1 MKTFT
6 FISSAFRELAA
17 WIQGLAEAE
26 AERVSEA
33 GTDSPLSAAG
43 VYGGAGMSSAMTTP
57 QHQTSVENA
66 GSSGFLAGGAM
77 GGLSRRMGGGLG
89 YGSGAVALKAR
100 GLAELVGMP
109 DFFLELHQ
117 RFVQLLL
124 ELGVV
129 LSS

>member
-6 FISSAFRELAA
+6 FISSAFRELAS

-26 AERVSEA
+26 AERLSEA
-33 GTDSPLSAAG
+33 GSSSPLSAGG
-43 VYGGAGMSSAMTTP
+43 VYSAGGMGSAMSTP
-57 QHQTSVENA
+57 QQQTPVENA
-66 GSSGFLAGGAM
+66 GSSGFLVSGAM